1 MKKIFAILLLTL
13 VPFAAGAQ
21 DARQRTAAT
30 IVADG
35 LNQLPAQ
42 NPKAFD
48 AVMQELAATG
58 AEGIRMMAGML
69 VPAAEGKN
77 AAVEYAINGVVSY
90 ATAAGREELAR
101 EVRAGLVAAVEAC
114 TDKPNQAFLLSQ
126 LQLCATAAE
135 APVFVKY
142 ASDKYLADYAVRGL
156 ISTPGT
162 DGAILALIEQS
173 PAPQALLAYAAA
185 EKRLAAAEPALL
197 KWAAAPAADDATKEA
212 VYNALARCGGEAS
225 LATLAAAAKAAG
237 YTFTES
243 DAAGAYVSLLAR
255 LAAEGNAKALAAAK
269 ALRKAGM
276 PQNIRIAGLE
286 IALRA
291 DAKKRTQEVLA
302 TLKDTDRNYRCAALD
317 CAAEFADDDLY
328 AAIAR
333 KLPSLKDDA
342 AKTDIISW
350 FGSRHAASQA
360 GTVIAAIASPDPE
373 LALAAIR
380 AAGRI
385 GGQEALDALIAQ
397 LDGPHAR
404 EASAAL
410 AAFNGKPNAAFAAAL
425 DGAPRT
431 QANALKLVAMR
442 RITTAADKV
451 FALLESPDAAVR
463 AAAYDALAGVASPK
477 DFERLCD
484 LLDKAQ
490 EADVKALQAG
500 LKNALARETPAAQY
514 EKTMARIASAPAK
527 ARYYPLLAQ
536 AASKE
541 AIDALLAAD
550 DREAAFAALLTVEN
564 PAMVDVLYDLAR
576 RNPAWTDAALARY
589 TEFMTASADTGVRKY
604 QLYRRALELNPSA
617 KVQNKLL
624 KALAKTPEF
633 PVLVLAVKYLD
644 NPATAETAALAVKT
658 AAAKNPDMGGEIVAS
673 ALKKAQEVYAELA
686 KSDADAGYAVDEIKG
701 LLAKLPAEGFVPASL
716 APEAWKA
723 VAGDPDARRAMKPK
737 ALAKAQQE
745 ADAAA
750 AGTWSAADGVLTGT
764 TGAPTLGSAKEY
776 ENFSLIVEW
785 KTDGEAGLGIRSI
798 PQIALGG
805 RNAGALTGNMLHDNA
820 APKAAANGPQEWNTM
835 EVRVVNDRVTVVLN
849 GITTCNNVIL
859 ENTCNREIPAYTE
872 GQILL
877 VGGTAPVSFREM
889 YVRELPPTPRFELS
903 PEEAAEGFEV
913 LFDGTSMHKWTG
925 NTTNYVPLDGTI
937 YVTAQYGGSGN
948 LYTKKE
954 HADFILRF
962 EFQFVQ
968 EGVNNGIGIRTP
980 MGVDAAYHGMEIQ
993 ILDHDAPIYKNL
1005 REYQQHGSVYGI
1017 IPAKRVKFPSLG
1029 TWNVEEI
1036 RAVGDRITVTVNGEV
1051 ILDGD
1056 IREACQGHNVAPD
1069 GGKKNPY
1076 TVDHRNHPGTHRTA
1090 RTRPRHQ
1097 VPQHTN
1103 QGTARLEGQG
1113 SACPRQDEVAPPT
1126 ARKKTRRQPAGFPG
1140 PAAGIHKL

>member
-101 EVRAGLVAAVEAC
+101 EVRAGLVAAVETC

-142 ASDKYLADYAVRGL
+142 ATDKYLADYAVRGL

-173 PAPQALLAYAAA
+173 QAPQALLAYAAA

-197 KWAAAPAADDATKEA
+197 KWAADPAADDATKEA

-255 LAAEGNAKALAAAK
+255 LAAEGSAKALAAAK

-302 TLKDTDRNYRCAALD
+302 ALKDPDRTYRCAALD

-342 AKTDIISW
+342 AKTDVISW
-350 FGSRHAASQA
+350 LGARHAVSQA
-360 GTVIAAIASPDPE
+360 GTVIAAIASSDPE
-373 LALAAIR
+373 LARAAIR

-385 GGQEALDALIAQ
+385 GGQEALDALVAQ

-425 DGAPRT
+425 DGTPRT

-514 EKTMARIASAPAK
+514 EKTMARIASTPAK

-550 DREAAFAALLTVEN
+550 DRQAAFAALLTVQN

-576 RNPAWTDAALARY
+576 QNPAWTDAAISRY
-589 TEFMTASADTGVRKY
+589 TDFVSKSRNTPMRKY
-604 QLYRRALELNPSA
+604 QLYRRGLEAKPSP

-624 KALAKTPEF
+624 KALSKTPVF
-633 PVLVLAVKYLD
+633 PALTLAVNYMD
-644 NPATAETAALAVKT
+644 APATAETAAMVVKT
-658 AAAKNPDMGGEIVAS
+658 VAAKNPALGGETVAA
-673 ALKKAQEVYAELA
+673 ALKKAQEVYAGLA

-701 LLAKLPAEGFVPASL
+701 LLAKLPAEGYLPVSL
-716 APEAWKA
+716 EPSGWEA
-723 VAGDPDARRAMKPK
+723 VVGDPETRKAMKAK
-737 ALAKAQQE
+737 ALAKAQTE
-745 ADAAA
+745 ARAAMA
-750 AGTWSAADGVLTGT
+750 KNWIAENGVLTGAADGGT
-764 TGAPTLGSAKEY
+764 IGSAKNY
-776 ENFSLIVEW
+776 ENFELILDW
-785 KTDGEAGLGIRSI
+785 KTEGEAAMGIRSI

-805 RNAGALTGNMLHDNA
+805 KNSGALTGNMLHDNA

-835 EVRVVNDRVTVVLN
+835 QVKVVSDRVTVVLN
-849 GITTCNNVIL
+849 GVTTAENVIL
-859 ENTCNREIPAYTE
+859 ENACNREIPAYAE

-877 VGGTAPVSFREM
+877 IAGNAPLNVREM
-889 YVRELPPTPRFELS
+889 YIRELPATPRFELS
-903 PEEAAEGFEV
+903 EEEAADGFEV

-925 NTTNYVPLDGTI
+925 NTTNYVPVDGTI

-954 HADFILRF
+954 YGDFVLRF
-962 EFQFVQ
+962 EFAFDR

-993 ILDHDAPIYKNL
+993 VLDHDAPIYKNL
-1005 REYQQHGSVYGI
+1005 RVYQQHGSVYGI
-1017 IPAKRVKFPSLG
+1017 IPAKRVKFPPLG

-1076 TVDHRNHPGTHRTA
+1076 TVDHRNHPGLFNASGHIGLLGHGPGIKFRNI
-1090 RTRPRHQ
+1090 RIKELPCSKVRDLP
-1097 VPQHTN
+1097 
-1103 QGTARLEGQG
+1103 
-1113 SACPRQDEVAPPT
+1113 APV
-1126 ARKKTRRQPAGFPG
+1126 KT
-1140 PAAGIHKL
+1140 K

>member
-1 MKKIFAILLLTL
+1 MKKIFITILLAALM
-13 VPFAAGAQ
+13 PFAAGAQ
-21 DARQRTAAT
+21 DARQRTAET
-30 IVADG
+30 IVADA
-35 LNQLPAQ
+35 LAQLPAQ
-42 NPKAFD
+42 TPKAFD
-48 AVMQELAATG
+48 SLMQELAATG
-58 AEGIRMMAGML
+58 ADGIRMMAAML

-77 AAVEYAINGVVSY
+77 APVEYAINGVVSY
-90 ATAAGREELAR
+90 VTAAGREELAR
-101 EVRAGLVAAVEAC
+101 EIRAGLTDAVAAS

-142 ASDKYLADYAVRGL
+142 AADEYLADYAVRGL

-162 DGAILALIEQS
+162 DGEILALIDAS
-173 PAPQALLAYAAA
+173 PAPDALLAYAAA

-197 KWAAAPAADDATKEA
+197 KWAADPKAGTPTKEA
-212 VYNALARCGGEAS
+212 VYNALAKCGTAAS
-225 LATLAAAAKAAG
+225 IAPLAAAAKADG
-237 YTFTES
+237 YAFTKT
-243 DAAGAYVSLLAR
+243 DATGAYVALLAR
-255 LAAEGNAKALAAAK
+255 LAAAGNSKAVAAAK
-269 ALRKAGM
+269 ALRKTGM
-276 PQNIRIAGLE
+276 PQNVRAAGLG
-286 IALRA
+286 IVLGT
-291 DAKKRTQEVLA
+291 DAKKQTPELLA
-302 TLKDTDRNYRCAALD
+302 ALKDADREYRCAALD
-317 CAAEFADDDLY
+317 FAGDFADDALY
-328 AAIAR
+328 AAVV
-333 KLPSLKDDA
+333 KKMPSLSDA
-342 AKTDIISW
+342 AKTDVVSW
-350 FGSRHAASQA
+350 LGARHAASQA
-360 GTVIAAIASPDPE
+360 NAVIAAISSADEE

-380 AAGRI
+380 AAGKI
-385 GGQEALDALIAQ
+385 GGQEALNALVAQ
-397 LDGPHAR
+397 LGGAHAK

-410 AAFNGKPNAAFAAAL
+410 AAFNGKPNAAFVAAL
-425 DGAPRT
+425 DGTPAT

-484 LLDKAQ
+484 LLNKAQ

-589 TEFMTASADTGVRKY
+589 TEFVTASADTGVRKY

-723 VAGDPDARRAMKPK
+723 VAGDPNARRAMKPK

-750 AGTWSAADGVLTGT
+750 AGTWNAADGVLTGA
-764 TGAPTLGSAKEY
+764 TGTPTLGSAKEY
-776 ENFSLIVEW
+776 ENFCLIVEW

-805 RNAGALTGNMLHDNA
+805 RNAGALTGNMLHENT
-820 APKAAANGPQEWNTM
+820 APAAANRPGEWNTM

-925 NTTNYVPLDGTI
+925 NTTNYVPVDGTI

-954 HADFILRF
+954 YGDFVLRF
-962 EFQFVQ
+962 EFAFDR

-993 ILDHDAPIYKNL
+993 VLDHDAPIYKNL
-1005 REYQQHGSVYGI
+1005 RVYQQHGSVYGI
-1017 IPAKRVKFPSLG
+1017 IPAKRVKFPPLG

-1056 IREACQGHNVAPD
+1056 IRQACQGHNVAPD
-1069 GGKKNPY
+1069 GGKNNPY
-1076 TVDHRNHPGTHRTA
+1076 TVDHKNHPGLFNASGHIGLLG
-1090 RTRPRHQ
+1090 H
-1097 VPQHTN
+1097 
-1103 QGTARLEGQG
+1103 G
-1113 SACPRQDEVAPPT
+1113 
-1126 ARKKTRRQPAGFPG
+1126 AGIKFRNIRIKEL
-1140 PAAGIHKL
+1140 PAAKTKK

>member
-1 MKKIFAILLLTL
+1 MKKILIILLLAL

-48 AVMQELAATG
+48 NVMQELAATG

-69 VPAAEGKN
+69 VPASEGKN

-90 ATAAGREELAR
+90 VTAAGREELAR
-101 EVRAGLVAAVEAC
+101 EVRTGLAEAVEAS

-126 LQLCATAAE
+126 LQLCATAAT

-142 ASDKYLADYAVRGL
+142 AADEYLADYAVRGL

-162 DGAILALIEQS
+162 DGEILSLILRS
-173 PAPQALLAYAAA
+173 PAPKALLAYAAA
-185 EKRLAAAEPALL
+185 EKHLAAAEPALL
-197 KWAAAPAADDATKEA
+197 KWAADPTADEATKEA
-212 VYNALARCGGEAS
+212 ICNALAKCGGEAS
-225 LATLAAAAKAAG
+225 LATLAAAAKAAN
-237 YTFTES
+237 YAFEKS
-243 DAAGAYVSLLAR
+243 QAASAYIELLTR
-255 LAAEGNAKALAAAK
+255 LAAAGNSKALAAAK

-276 PQNIRIAGLE
+276 PQNVRIAGLG
-286 IALRA
+286 IVLRS
-291 DAKKRTQEVLA
+291 DAKKQTSEVLA
-302 TLKDTDRNYRCAALD
+302 ALKDADRAYRCAALD
-317 CAAEFADDDLY
+317 FATEFADDALY

-333 KLPSLKDDA
+333 KLPSLKDNA
-342 AKTDIISW
+342 AKTDVISW

-360 GTVIAAIASPDPE
+360 GTVITAIASPDTE
-373 LALAAIR
+373 LSLAAIR

-385 GGQEALDALIAQ
+385 GGQEALEALIAQ

-410 AAFNGKPNAAFAAAL
+410 AAFNGKPNAAFVAAL
-425 DGAPRT
+425 DSTPAT
-431 QANALKLVAMR
+431 QANALKLIAQR
-442 RITTAADKV
+442 RITGAADKV

-463 AAAYDALAGVASPK
+463 AAAYDALAGVTAPK
-477 DFERLCD
+477 DFDRLCD

-500 LKNALARETPAAQY
+500 LKNALAKETPSAQY
-514 EKTMARIASAPAK
+514 EKTMARMSAAPAK

-536 AASKE
+536 AANKE
-541 AIDALLAAD
+541 AIGALLTAA
-550 DREAAFAALLTVEN
+550 DREAAFAALLTVQN
-564 PAMVDVLYDLAR
+564 PAMVGVLYDLAGQ
-576 RNPAWTDAALARY
+576 NPAWTDAALARY
-589 TEFMTASADTGVRKY
+589 TDFVAASPDTAVRKY

-624 KALAKTPEF
+624 KALAKAPEF
-633 PVLVLAVKYLD
+633 PALIFAAKYMN
-644 NPATAETAALAVKT
+644 NPATAEMAALVVKT
-658 AAAKNPDMGGEIVAS
+658 AAAKNPDMGGETVSA
-673 ALKKAQEVYAELA
+673 ALKKAQEVYTGLA

-701 LLAKLPAEGFVPASL
+701 LLAKLPAEGFAPASL
-716 APEAWKA
+716 APGDWKA
-723 VAGDPDARRAMKPK
+723 VAGNPDVLKAMKVK
-737 ALAKAQQE
+737 ALAKVQQE

-750 AGTWSAADGVLTGT
+750 SKAWSAADGVLTGT
-764 TGAPTLGSAKEY
+764 AGAATVGSAKNY
-776 ENFSLIVEW
+776 ENFSLIVDW

-805 RNAGALTGNMLHDNA
+805 RNAGALTGNMLHENTS
-820 APKAAANGPQEWNTM
+820 PTEAANKPGEWNTM

-849 GITTCNNVIL
+849 GVTTCQNVIL

-889 YVRELPPTPRFELS
+889 YIRELPPTPRYELS

-954 HADFILRF
+954 YCDFILRF
-962 EFQFVQ
+962 EFQYLQ

-1017 IPAKRVKFPSLG
+1017 IPARRVKFPPLG

-1069 GGKKNPY
+1069 GAKENPY
-1076 TVDHRNHPGTHRTA
+1076 TVDHRNHPGLF
-1090 RTRPRHQ
+1090 
-1097 VPQHTN
+1097 N
-1103 QGTARLEGQG
+1103 
-1113 SACPRQDEVAPPT
+1113 PT
-1126 ARKKTRRQPAGFPG
+1126 GHIGLLGHGPG
-1140 PAAGIHKL
+1140 LKFRSIRIKELPSGKRVK

>member
-644 NPATAETAALAVKT
+644 NPATAETAALAVK
-658 AAAKNPDMGGEIVAS
+658 NPDMGGEIVAS

-805 RNAGALTGNMLHDNA
+805 RNAGALTGNMLHENT
-820 APKAAANGPQEWNTM
+820 APAAANRPGEWNTM

-954 HADFILRF
+954 YADFILRF

-1076 TVDHRNHPGTHRTA
+1076 TVDHRNHPGLFNASGHIGLLGHGPGIKFRNI
-1090 RTRPRHQ
+1090 RIKELPCSKVRDLP
-1097 VPQHTN
+1097 
-1103 QGTARLEGQG
+1103 
-1113 SACPRQDEVAPPT
+1113 APV
-1126 ARKKTRRQPAGFPG
+1126 KT
-1140 PAAGIHKL
+1140 K

>member
-1 MKKIFAILLLTL
+1 MKKILIILLLAL

-48 AVMQELAATG
+48 NVMQELAATG

-69 VPAAEGKN
+69 VPASEGKN
-77 AAVEYAINGVVSY
+77 AAVEYAINGVVNY
-90 ATAAGREELAR
+90 VTAAGREELAR
-101 EVRAGLVAAVEAC
+101 KVRTGLAEAVEAS

-126 LQLCATAAE
+126 LQLCATAAT

-142 ASDKYLADYAVRGL
+142 AADEYLADYAVRGL

-162 DGAILALIEQS
+162 DGEILSLILRS
-173 PAPQALLAYAAA
+173 PAPKALLAYAAA
-185 EKRLAAAEPALL
+185 EKRLTAAEPALL
-197 KWAAAPAADDATKEA
+197 KWAADPTADEAAKEA
-212 VYNALARCGGEAS
+212 VCNALAKCGGEAS
-225 LATLAAAAKAAG
+225 LPTLAAAAKAAG
-237 YTFTES
+237 YAFENS
-243 DAAGAYVSLLAR
+243 QAAGAYIELLTR
-255 LAAEGNAKALAAAK
+255 LAAAGNSKALAAAK
-269 ALRKAGM
+269 ALQKAGM
-276 PQNIRIAGLE
+276 PQNVRIAGLG
-286 IALRA
+286 IVLRS
-291 DAKKRTQEVLA
+291 DAKKQTSEVLA
-302 TLKDTDRNYRCAALD
+302 ALKDADRAYRCAALD
-317 CAAEFADDDLY
+317 FATEFADDALY

-333 KLPSLKDDA
+333 KLPSLKDNA
-342 AKTDIISW
+342 AKTDVISW
-350 FGSRHAASQA
+350 LGSRHAASQA
-360 GTVIAAIASPDPE
+360 GTVIAAIASPDTE
-373 LALAAIR
+373 LSLAAIR

-385 GGQEALDALIAQ
+385 GGQEALEALIAQ

-410 AAFNGKPNAAFAAAL
+410 AAFNGKPNAAFVAAL
-425 DGAPRT
+425 DSTPAT
-431 QANALKLVAMR
+431 QANALKLVAQR
-442 RITTAADKV
+442 RITGAADKV

-463 AAAYDALAGVASPK
+463 AAAYDALAGVTAPK
-477 DFERLCD
+477 DFDRLCD

-500 LKNALARETPAAQY
+500 LKNALAKETPSAQY
-514 EKTMARIASAPAK
+514 EKTMARMSAAPAK

-536 AASKE
+536 AANKE
-541 AIDALLAAD
+541 AIGALLAAA
-550 DREAAFAALLTVEN
+550 DREAAFAALLTVQN
-564 PAMVDVLYDLAR
+564 PAMVGVLYDLAGQ
-576 RNPAWTDAALARY
+576 NPAWTDAALARY
-589 TEFMTASADTGVRKY
+589 TDFVAASPDTAVRKY

-624 KALAKTPEF
+624 KALAKAPEF
-633 PVLVLAVKYLD
+633 PALIFAAKYMND
-644 NPATAETAALAVKT
+644 PATAEMAALVVKT
-658 AAAKNPDMGGEIVAS
+658 AAAKNPDMGGETVSA
-673 ALKKAQEVYAELA
+673 ALKKAQEVYTGLA

-701 LLAKLPAEGFVPASL
+701 LLAKLPAEGFAPASL
-716 APEAWKA
+716 APGDWKA
-723 VAGDPDARRAMKPK
+723 VAGNPDVLKAMKVK

-750 AGTWSAADGVLTGT
+750 SKAWSAADGVLTGT
-764 TGAPTLGSAKEY
+764 AGAATVGSAKNY
-776 ENFSLIVEW
+776 ENFSLIVDW

-798 PQIALGG
+798 SQIALGG
-805 RNAGALTGNMLHDNA
+805 RNAGALTGNMLHENTS
-820 APKAAANGPQEWNTM
+820 PTEAANKPGEWNTM
-835 EVRVVNDRVTVVLN
+835 EVRVVNDRVTVILN
-849 GITTCNNVIL
+849 GVTTCQNVIL

-889 YVRELPPTPRFELS
+889 YIRELPPTPRYKLS

-954 HADFILRF
+954 YSDFILRF
-962 EFQFVQ
+962 EFQYLQ

-1017 IPAKRVKFPSLG
+1017 IPARRVKFPPLG

-1069 GGKKNPY
+1069 GAKENPY
-1076 TVDHRNHPGTHRTA
+1076 TVDHRNHPGLF
-1090 RTRPRHQ
+1090 
-1097 VPQHTN
+1097 N
-1103 QGTARLEGQG
+1103 
-1113 SACPRQDEVAPPT
+1113 PT
-1126 ARKKTRRQPAGFPG
+1126 GHIGLLGHGPG
-1140 PAAGIHKL
+1140 LKFRSIRIKELPSGKRVK

>member
-1 MKKIFAILLLTL
+1 MKKIFITILLAALM
-13 VPFAAGAQ
+13 PFAAGAQ
-21 DARQRTAAT
+21 DARQRTAET
-30 IVADG
+30 IVADA
-35 LNQLPAQ
+35 LAQLPAQ
-42 NPKAFD
+42 TPKAFD
-48 AVMQELAATG
+48 SLMQELAATG
-58 AEGIRMMAGML
+58 ADGIRMMAAML

-77 AAVEYAINGVVSY
+77 APVEYAINGVVSY
-90 ATAAGREELAR
+90 VTAAGREELAR
-101 EVRAGLVAAVEAC
+101 EIRAGLTDAVAAS

-142 ASDKYLADYAVRGL
+142 AADEYLADYAVRGL

-162 DGAILALIEQS
+162 DGEILALIDAS
-173 PAPQALLAYAAA
+173 PAPDALLAYAAA

-197 KWAAAPAADDATKEA
+197 KWAADPKTGTPTKEA
-212 VYNALARCGGEAS
+212 VYNALAKCGTAAS
-225 LATLAAAAKAAG
+225 IAPLAAAAKADG
-237 YTFTES
+237 YAFTKT
-243 DAAGAYVSLLAR
+243 DATGAYVALLAR
-255 LAAEGNAKALAAAK
+255 LAAAGNSKAVAAAK
-269 ALRKAGM
+269 ALRKTGM

-302 TLKDTDRNYRCAALD
+302 ALKDPDRTYRCAALD

-342 AKTDIISW
+342 AKTDVISW

-360 GTVIAAIASPDPE
+360 GTVIAAIASSDPE

-385 GGQEALDALIAQ
+385 GGQEALDALVAQ

-425 DGAPRT
+425 DGTPRT

-484 LLDKAQ
+484 LLNKAQ

-550 DREAAFAALLTVEN
+550 DRQAAFAALLTVEN
-564 PAMVDVLYDLAR
+564 PAMTDVLYDLAR
-576 RNPAWTDAALARY
+576 QNPAWTDAAISRY
-589 TEFMTASADTGVRKY
+589 TDFVSKSRNTPMRKY
-604 QLYRRALELNPSA
+604 QLYRRGLEAKPSP

-624 KALAKTPEF
+624 KALSKTPVF
-633 PVLVLAVKYLD
+633 PALTLAVNYMD
-644 NPATAETAALAVKT
+644 APATAETAAMVVKT
-658 AAAKNPDMGGEIVAS
+658 VAAKNPALGGETVAA
-673 ALKKAQEVYAELA
+673 ALKKAQEVYAGLA

-701 LLAKLPAEGFVPASL
+701 LLAKLPAEGYLPVSL
-716 APEAWKA
+716 EPSGWEA
-723 VAGDPDARRAMKPK
+723 VVGDPETRKAMKAK
-737 ALAKAQQE
+737 ALAKAQTE
-745 ADAAA
+745 ARAAMA
-750 AGTWSAADGVLTGT
+750 KNWTAENGVLTGAADGGT
-764 TGAPTLGSAKEY
+764 IGSAKNY
-776 ENFSLIVEW
+776 ENFELILDW
-785 KTDGEAGLGIRSI
+785 KTEGEAAMGIRSI

-805 RNAGALTGNMLHDNA
+805 KNSGALTGNMLHDNA

-835 EVRVVNDRVTVVLN
+835 QVKVVSDRVTVVLN
-849 GITTCNNVIL
+849 GVTTAENVIL
-859 ENTCNREIPAYTE
+859 ENACNREIPAYAE

-877 VGGTAPVSFREM
+877 IAGNAPLNVREM
-889 YVRELPPTPRFELS
+889 YIRELPATPRFELS
-903 PEEAAEGFEV
+903 EEEAADGFEV

-925 NTTNYVPLDGTI
+925 NTTNYVPVDGTI

-954 HADFILRF
+954 YGDFVLRF
-962 EFQFVQ
+962 EFAFDR

-993 ILDHDAPIYKNL
+993 VLDHDAPIYKNL
-1005 REYQQHGSVYGI
+1005 RVYQQHGSVYGI
-1017 IPAKRVKFPSLG
+1017 IPAKRVKFPPLG

-1056 IREACQGHNVAPD
+1056 IRQACQGHNVAPD
-1069 GGKKNPY
+1069 GGKNNPY
-1076 TVDHRNHPGTHRTA
+1076 TVDHKNHPGLFNASGHIGLLG
-1090 RTRPRHQ
+1090 H
-1097 VPQHTN
+1097 
-1103 QGTARLEGQG
+1103 G
-1113 SACPRQDEVAPPT
+1113 
-1126 ARKKTRRQPAGFPG
+1126 AGIKFRNIRIKEL
-1140 PAAGIHKL
+1140 PAAKTKK

>member
-1 MKKIFAILLLTL
+1 MKKIFITILLAALM
-13 VPFAAGAQ
+13 PFAAGAQ
-21 DARQRTAAT
+21 DARQRTAET
-30 IVADG
+30 IVADA
-35 LNQLPAQ
+35 LAQLPAQ
-42 NPKAFD
+42 TPKAFD
-48 AVMQELAATG
+48 SLMQELAATG
-58 AEGIRMMAGML
+58 ADGIRMMAAML

-77 AAVEYAINGVVSY
+77 APVEYAINGVVSY
-90 ATAAGREELAR
+90 VTAAGREELAR
-101 EVRAGLVAAVEAC
+101 EIRAGLTDAVAAS

-142 ASDKYLADYAVRGL
+142 AADEYLADYAVRGL

-162 DGAILALIEQS
+162 DGEILALIDAS
-173 PAPQALLAYAAA
+173 PAPDALLAYAAA

-197 KWAAAPAADDATKEA
+197 KWAADPKAGTPTKEA
-212 VYNALARCGGEAS
+212 VYNALAKCGTAAS
-225 LATLAAAAKAAG
+225 IAPLAAAAKADG
-237 YTFTES
+237 YAFTKT
-243 DAAGAYVSLLAR
+243 DATGAYVALLAR
-255 LAAEGNAKALAAAK
+255 LARLAAAGNSKAVAAAK
-269 ALRKAGM
+269 ALRKTGM
-276 PQNIRIAGLE
+276 PQNVRAAGLG
-286 IALRA
+286 IVLGT
-291 DAKKRTQEVLA
+291 DAKKQTPELLA
-302 TLKDTDRNYRCAALD
+302 ALKDADREYRCAALD
-317 CAAEFADDDLY
+317 FAGDFADDALY
-328 AAIAR
+328 AAVV
-333 KLPSLKDDA
+333 KKMPSLSDA
-342 AKTDIISW
+342 AKTDVVSW
-350 FGSRHAASQA
+350 LGARHAASQA
-360 GTVIAAIASPDPE
+360 NAVIAAISSADEE

-380 AAGRI
+380 AAGKI
-385 GGQEALDALIAQ
+385 GGQEALNALVAQ
-397 LDGPHAR
+397 LGGAHAK

-410 AAFNGKPNAAFAAAL
+410 AAFNGKPNAAFVAAL
-425 DGAPRT
+425 DGTPAT
-431 QANALKLVAMR
+431 QANALKLVAKR
-442 RITTAADKV
+442 RITSAADKV
-451 FALLESPDAAVR
+451 FALLNSPDRAVR
-463 AAAYDALAGVASPK
+463 TAAYGALAGVTTPA
-477 DFERLCD
+477 DFNRLCG
-484 LLDKAQ
+484 LLNQAQ
-490 EADVKALQAG
+490 EDDVKALQAG
-500 LKNALARETPAAQY
+500 LKNALAKESSDMQYKMVAGQMAA
-514 EKTMARIASAPAK
+514 APEK

-644 NPATAETAALAVKT
+644 NPATAETAALAMKT

-716 APEAWKA
+716 APETWKA

-750 AGTWSAADGVLTGT
+750 AGTWNVADGVLTGA

-776 ENFSLIVEW
+776 ENFCLIVEW

-805 RNAGALTGNMLHDNA
+805 RNAGALTGNMLHENT
-820 APKAAANGPQEWNTM
+820 APAAANRPGEWNTM

-954 HADFILRF
+954 YADFILRF

-1017 IPAKRVKFPSLG
+1017 IPAKRVKFPPLG

-1036 RAVGDRITVTVNGEV
+1036 RAVGDRITVTVNDEV

-1076 TVDHRNHPGTHRTA
+1076 TVDHRNHPGLFNASGHIGLLGHGPGIKFRNIRIRELPA
-1090 RTRPRHQ
+1090 SKVRDLP
-1097 VPQHTN
+1097 
-1103 QGTARLEGQG
+1103 
-1113 SACPRQDEVAPPT
+1113 APVNT
-1126 ARKKTRRQPAGFPG
+1126 K
-1140 PAAGIHKL
+1140 

>member
-1 MKKIFAILLLTL
+1 MKKIFITILLAALM
-13 VPFAAGAQ
+13 PFAAGAQ
-21 DARQRTAAT
+21 DARQRTAET
-30 IVADG
+30 IVADA
-35 LNQLPAQ
+35 LAQLPAQ
-42 NPKAFD
+42 TPKAFD
-48 AVMQELAATG
+48 SLMQELAATG
-58 AEGIRMMAGML
+58 ADGIRMMAAML
-69 VPAAEGKN
+69 IPAAEGKN
-77 AAVEYAINGVVSY
+77 APVEYAINGVVSY
-90 ATAAGREELAR
+90 VTAAGREELAR
-101 EVRAGLVAAVEAC
+101 EIRAGLTDAVAAS

-142 ASDKYLADYAVRGL
+142 AADEYLADYAVRGL

-162 DGAILALIEQS
+162 DGEILALIDAS
-173 PAPQALLAYAAA
+173 PAPDALLAYAAA

-197 KWAAAPAADDATKEA
+197 KWAADPKTGTPTKVA
-212 VYNALARCGGEAS
+212 VYNALAKCGTAAS
-225 LATLAAAAKAAG
+225 IAPLAAAAKADG
-237 YTFTES
+237 YAFTKT
-243 DAAGAYVSLLAR
+243 DATGAYVALLAR
-255 LAAEGNAKALAAAK
+255 LAAAGNSKAVAAAK
-269 ALRKAGM
+269 ALRKTGM
-276 PQNIRIAGLE
+276 PQNVRAAGLG
-286 IALRA
+286 IVLGT
-291 DAKKRTQEVLA
+291 DAKKQTPELLA
-302 TLKDTDRNYRCAALD
+302 ALKDADREYRCAALD
-317 CAAEFADDDLY
+317 FAGDFADDALY
-328 AAIAR
+328 AAVV
-333 KLPSLKDDA
+333 KKMPSLSDA
-342 AKTDIISW
+342 AKTDIVSW
-350 FGSRHAASQA
+350 LGARHAASQA
-360 GTVIAAIASPDPE
+360 NAVIAAISSADEE

-380 AAGRI
+380 AAGKI
-385 GGQEALDALIAQ
+385 GGQEALDALVAQ
-397 LDGPHAR
+397 LGGAHAK

-410 AAFNGKPNAAFAAAL
+410 AAFNGKPNAAFVAAL
-425 DGAPRT
+425 DGTPAT
-431 QANALKLVAMR
+431 QANALKLVAKR
-442 RITTAADKV
+442 RITSAADKV
-451 FALLESPDAAVR
+451 FALLNSPDRAVR
-463 AAAYDALAGVASPK
+463 TAAYGALAGVTTPA
-477 DFERLCD
+477 DFNRLCG
-484 LLDKAQ
+484 LLNQAQ
-490 EADVKALQAG
+490 EDDVKALQAG
-500 LKNALARETPAAQY
+500 LKNALAKESSDMQYKMVAGQMAA
-514 EKTMARIASAPAK
+514 APEK

-805 RNAGALTGNMLHDNA
+805 RNAGALTGNMLHENT
-820 APKAAANGPQEWNTM
+820 APAAANRPGEWNTM

-954 HADFILRF
+954 YADFILRF

-1076 TVDHRNHPGTHRTA
+1076 TVDHRNHPGLFNASGHIGLLGHGPGIKFRNI
-1090 RTRPRHQ
+1090 RIKELPCSKVRDLP
-1097 VPQHTN
+1097 
-1103 QGTARLEGQG
+1103 
-1113 SACPRQDEVAPPT
+1113 APV
-1126 ARKKTRRQPAGFPG
+1126 KT
-1140 PAAGIHKL
+1140 K

>member
-1 MKKIFAILLLTL
+1 MKKILAILLLTL

-142 ASDKYLADYAVRGL
+142 AADKYLADYAVRGL

-197 KWAAAPAADDATKEA
+197 KWAADPAADDATKEA

-255 LAAEGNAKALAAAK
+255 LAAEGSAKALAAAK

-302 TLKDTDRNYRCAALD
+302 ALKDLDRTYRCAALD

-342 AKTDIISW
+342 AKTDVISW

-385 GGQEALDALIAQ
+385 GGQEALDALVAQ

-425 DGAPRT
+425 DGTPRT
-431 QANALKLVAMR
+431 QANALKLVAKR
-442 RITTAADKV
+442 RITSAADKV
-451 FALLESPDAAVR
+451 FALLNSPDREVR
-463 AAAYDALAGVASPK
+463 TAAYGALAGVTTPA
-477 DFERLCD
+477 DFNRLCG
-484 LLDKAQ
+484 LLNQAQ
-490 EADVKALQAG
+490 EDDVKALQAG
-500 LKNALARETPAAQY
+500 LKNALAKESSDMQYKMVAGQMAA
-514 EKTMARIASAPAK
+514 APEK

-550 DREAAFAALLTVEN
+550 DRQAAFAALLTVQN

-576 RNPAWTDAALARY
+576 QNPAWTDAAISRY
-589 TEFMTASADTGVRKY
+589 TDFVSKSRNTPMRKY
-604 QLYRRALELNPSA
+604 QLYRRGLEAKPSP

-624 KALAKTPEF
+624 KALSKTPVF
-633 PVLVLAVKYLD
+633 PALTLAMNYMD
-644 NPATAETAALAVKT
+644 APATAETAAMVVKT
-658 AAAKNPDMGGEIVAS
+658 VAAKNPALGGETVAA
-673 ALKKAQEVYAELA
+673 ALKKAQEVYAGLA

-701 LLAKLPAEGFVPASL
+701 LLAKLPAEGYLPVSL
-716 APEAWKA
+716 EPSGWEA
-723 VAGDPDARRAMKPK
+723 VVGDPETRKAMKAK
-737 ALAKAQQE
+737 ALAKAQTE
-745 ADAAA
+745 ARAAMA
-750 AGTWSAADGVLTGT
+750 KNWIAENGVLTGAADGGT
-764 TGAPTLGSAKEY
+764 IGSAKNY
-776 ENFSLIVEW
+776 ENFELILDW
-785 KTDGEAGLGIRSI
+785 KTEGEAAMGIRSI

-805 RNAGALTGNMLHDNA
+805 KNSGALTGNMLHDNA

-835 EVRVVNDRVTVVLN
+835 QVKVVSDRVTVVLN
-849 GITTCNNVIL
+849 GVTTAENVIL
-859 ENTCNREIPAYTE
+859 ENACNREIPAYAE

-877 VGGTAPVSFREM
+877 IAGNAPLNVREM
-889 YVRELPPTPRFELS
+889 YIRELPATPRFELS
-903 PEEAAEGFEV
+903 EEEAADGFEV

-925 NTTNYVPLDGTI
+925 NTTNYVPVDGTI

-954 HADFILRF
+954 YGDFVLRF
-962 EFQFVQ
+962 EFAFDR

-993 ILDHDAPIYKNL
+993 VLDHDAPIYKNL
-1005 REYQQHGSVYGI
+1005 RVYQQHGSVYGI
-1017 IPAKRVKFPSLG
+1017 IPAKRVKFPPLG

-1056 IREACQGHNVAPD
+1056 IRQACQGHNVAPD
-1069 GGKKNPY
+1069 GGKNNPY
-1076 TVDHRNHPGTHRTA
+1076 TVDHKNHPGLFNASGHIGLLG
-1090 RTRPRHQ
+1090 H
-1097 VPQHTN
+1097 
-1103 QGTARLEGQG
+1103 G
-1113 SACPRQDEVAPPT
+1113 
-1126 ARKKTRRQPAGFPG
+1126 AGIKFRNIRIKEL
-1140 PAAGIHKL
+1140 PAAKTKK

>member
-1 MKKIFAILLLTL
+1 MKKIFITILLAALM
-13 VPFAAGAQ
+13 PFAAGAQ
-21 DARQRTAAT
+21 DARQRTAET
-30 IVADG
+30 IVADA
-35 LNQLPAQ
+35 LAQLPAQ
-42 NPKAFD
+42 TPKAFD
-48 AVMQELAATG
+48 SLMQELAATG
-58 AEGIRMMAGML
+58 ADGIRMMAAML

-77 AAVEYAINGVVSY
+77 APVEYAINGVVSY
-90 ATAAGREELAR
+90 VTAAGREELAR
-101 EVRAGLVAAVEAC
+101 EIRAGLTDAVAAS

-142 ASDKYLADYAVRGL
+142 AADEYLADYAVRGL

-162 DGAILALIEQS
+162 DGEILALIDAS
-173 PAPQALLAYAAA
+173 PAPDALLAYAAA

-197 KWAAAPAADDATKEA
+197 KWAADPKTGTPTKEA
-212 VYNALARCGGEAS
+212 VYNALAKCGTAAS
-225 LATLAAAAKAAG
+225 IAPLAAAAKADG
-237 YTFTES
+237 YAFTKT
-243 DAAGAYVSLLAR
+243 DATGAYVALLAR
-255 LAAEGNAKALAAAK
+255 LAAAGNSKAVAAAK
-269 ALRKAGM
+269 ALRKTGM
-276 PQNIRIAGLE
+276 PQNVRAAGLG
-286 IALRA
+286 IVLGT
-291 DAKKRTQEVLA
+291 DAKKQTPELLA
-302 TLKDTDRNYRCAALD
+302 ALKDADREYRCAALD
-317 CAAEFADDDLY
+317 FAGDFADDALY
-328 AAIAR
+328 AAVV
-333 KLPSLKDDA
+333 KKMPSLSDA
-342 AKTDIISW
+342 AKTDVVSW
-350 FGSRHAASQA
+350 LGARHAASQA
-360 GTVIAAIASPDPE
+360 NAVIAAISSADEE

-380 AAGRI
+380 AAGKI
-385 GGQEALDALIAQ
+385 GGQEALNALVAQ
-397 LDGPHAR
+397 LGGAHAK

-410 AAFNGKPNAAFAAAL
+410 AAFNGKPNAAFVAAL
-425 DGAPRT
+425 DGTPAT
-431 QANALKLVAMR
+431 QANALKLVAKR

-451 FALLESPDAAVR
+451 FALLGSGDKAVR
-463 AAAYDALAGVASPK
+463 TAAYDALAGVTTAG
-477 DFERLCD
+477 DFDRLCD

-490 EADVKALQAG
+490 GDDVKALQAG
-500 LKNALARETPAAQY
+500 LKNALAKESSDMQYKMVAGQMAA
-514 EKTMARIASAPAK
+514 APEK

-550 DREAAFAALLTVEN
+550 DRQAAFAALLTVQN

-576 RNPAWTDAALARY
+576 QNPAWTDAAISRY
-589 TEFMTASADTGVRKY
+589 TDFVSKSRNTPMRKY
-604 QLYRRALELNPSA
+604 QLYRRGLEAKPSP

-624 KALAKTPEF
+624 KALSKTPVF
-633 PVLVLAVKYLD
+633 PALTLAMNYMD
-644 NPATAETAALAVKT
+644 APATAETAAMVVKT
-658 AAAKNPDMGGEIVAS
+658 VAAKNPALGGETVAA
-673 ALKKAQEVYAELA
+673 ALKKAQEVYAGLA

-723 VAGDPDARRAMKPK
+723 VAGDPNARRAMKPK

-750 AGTWSAADGVLTGT
+750 AGTWNAADGVLTGA
-764 TGAPTLGSAKEY
+764 TGTPTLGSAKEY
-776 ENFSLIVEW
+776 ENFCLIVEW

-805 RNAGALTGNMLHDNA
+805 RNAGALTGNMLHENT
-820 APKAAANGPQEWNTM
+820 APAAANRPGEWNTM

-925 NTTNYVPLDGTI
+925 NTTNYVPVDGTI

-954 HADFILRF
+954 YGDFVLRF
-962 EFQFVQ
+962 EFAFDR

-993 ILDHDAPIYKNL
+993 VLDHDAPIYKNL
-1005 REYQQHGSVYGI
+1005 RVYQQHGSVYGI
-1017 IPAKRVKFPSLG
+1017 IPAKRVKFPPLG

-1056 IREACQGHNVAPD
+1056 IRQACQGHNVAPD
-1069 GGKKNPY
+1069 GGKNNPY
-1076 TVDHRNHPGTHRTA
+1076 TVDHKNHPGLFNASGHIGLLG
-1090 RTRPRHQ
+1090 H
-1097 VPQHTN
+1097 
-1103 QGTARLEGQG
+1103 G
-1113 SACPRQDEVAPPT
+1113 
-1126 ARKKTRRQPAGFPG
+1126 AGIKFRNIRIKEL
-1140 PAAGIHKL
+1140 PAAKTKK

>member
-1 MKKIFAILLLTL
+1 M
-13 VPFAAGAQ
+13 
-21 DARQRTAAT
+21 
-30 IVADG
+30 
-35 LNQLPAQ
+35 
-42 NPKAFD
+42 
-48 AVMQELAATG
+48 
-58 AEGIRMMAGML
+58 
-69 VPAAEGKN
+69 
-77 AAVEYAINGVVSY
+77 
-90 ATAAGREELAR
+90 
-101 EVRAGLVAAVEAC
+101 
-114 TDKPNQAFLLSQ
+114 
-126 LQLCATAAE
+126 
-135 APVFVKY
+135 
-142 ASDKYLADYAVRGL
+142 RGL

-162 DGAILALIEQS
+162 DGEILALIDAS
-173 PAPQALLAYAAA
+173 PAPDALLAYAAA

-197 KWAAAPAADDATKEA
+197 KWAADPKTGTPTKEA
-212 VYNALARCGGEAS
+212 VYNALAKCGTAAS
-225 LATLAAAAKAAG
+225 IAPLAAAAKADG
-237 YTFTES
+237 YAFTKT
-243 DAAGAYVSLLAR
+243 DATGAYVALLAR
-255 LAAEGNAKALAAAK
+255 LAAAGNSKAVAAAK
-269 ALRKAGM
+269 ALRKTGM

-302 TLKDTDRNYRCAALD
+302 ALKDPDRTYRCAALD

-342 AKTDIISW
+342 AKTDVISW

-360 GTVIAAIASPDPE
+360 GTVIAAIASSDPE

-385 GGQEALDALIAQ
+385 GGQEALDALVAQ

-425 DGAPRT
+425 DGTPRT

-484 LLDKAQ
+484 LLNKAQ

-589 TEFMTASADTGVRKY
+589 TEFVTASADTGVRKY

-633 PVLVLAVKYLD
+633 PVLVLAVNYMD
-644 NPATAETAALAVKT
+644 APATAETAAMVVKT
-658 AAAKNPDMGGEIVAS
+658 VAAKNPALGGETVAA
-673 ALKKAQEVYAELA
+673 ALKKAQEVYAGLA

-701 LLAKLPAEGFVPASL
+701 LLAKLPAEGYLPVSL
-716 APEAWKA
+716 EPSGWEA
-723 VAGDPDARRAMKPK
+723 VVGDPETRKAMKAK
-737 ALAKAQQE
+737 ALAKAQTE
-745 ADAAA
+745 ARAAMTKNWTA
-750 AGTWSAADGVLTGT
+750 ENGVLTGADDGGT
-764 TGAPTLGSAKEY
+764 IGSAKNY
-776 ENFSLIVEW
+776 ENFELILDW
-785 KTDGEAGLGIRSI
+785 KTEGEAAMGIRSI

-805 RNAGALTGNMLHDNA
+805 KNSGALTGNMLHDNA

-835 EVRVVNDRVTVVLN
+835 QMKVVSDRVTVVLN
-849 GITTCNNVIL
+849 GVTTAENVIL
-859 ENTCNREIPAYTE
+859 ENACNREIPAYAE

-877 VGGTAPVSFREM
+877 IAGNAPLNVREM
-889 YVRELPPTPRFELS
+889 YIRELPATPRFELS
-903 PEEAAEGFEV
+903 EEEAADGFEV

-925 NTTNYVPLDGTI
+925 NTTNYVPVDGTI

-954 HADFILRF
+954 YGDFVLRF
-962 EFQFVQ
+962 EFAFDR

-993 ILDHDAPIYKNL
+993 VLDHDAPIYKNL
-1005 REYQQHGSVYGI
+1005 RVYQQHGSVYGI
-1017 IPAKRVKFPSLG
+1017 IPAKRVKFPPLG

-1056 IREACQGHNVAPD
+1056 IRQACQGHNVAPD
-1069 GGKKNPY
+1069 GGKNNPY
-1076 TVDHRNHPGTHRTA
+1076 TVDHKNHPGLFNASGHIGLLG
-1090 RTRPRHQ
+1090 H
-1097 VPQHTN
+1097 
-1103 QGTARLEGQG
+1103 G
-1113 SACPRQDEVAPPT
+1113 
-1126 ARKKTRRQPAGFPG
+1126 AGIKFRNIRIKEL
-1140 PAAGIHKL
+1140 PAAKTKK

>member
-1 MKKIFAILLLTL
+1 MKKIFITILLAALM
-13 VPFAAGAQ
+13 PFAAGAQ
-21 DARQRTAAT
+21 DARQRTAET
-30 IVADG
+30 IVADA
-35 LNQLPAQ
+35 LAQLPAQ
-42 NPKAFD
+42 TPKAFD
-48 AVMQELAATG
+48 SLMQELAATG
-58 AEGIRMMAGML
+58 ADGIRMMAAML

-77 AAVEYAINGVVSY
+77 APVEYAINGVVSY
-90 ATAAGREELAR
+90 VTAAGREELAR
-101 EVRAGLVAAVEAC
+101 EIRAGLTDAVAAS

-142 ASDKYLADYAVRGL
+142 AADEYLADYAVRGL

-162 DGAILALIEQS
+162 DGEILALIDAS
-173 PAPQALLAYAAA
+173 PAPDALLAYAAA

-197 KWAAAPAADDATKEA
+197 KWAADPKTGTPTKEA
-212 VYNALARCGGEAS
+212 VYNALAKCGTAAS
-225 LATLAAAAKAAG
+225 IAPLAAAAKADG
-237 YTFTES
+237 YAFTKT
-243 DAAGAYVSLLAR
+243 DATGAYVALLAR
-255 LAAEGNAKALAAAK
+255 LAAAGNSKAVAAAK
-269 ALRKAGM
+269 ALRKTGM

-302 TLKDTDRNYRCAALD
+302 ALKDPDRTYRCAALD

-342 AKTDIISW
+342 AKTDVISW

-360 GTVIAAIASPDPE
+360 GTVIAAIASSDPE

-385 GGQEALDALIAQ
+385 GGQEALDALVAQ

-425 DGAPRT
+425 DGTPRT

-484 LLDKAQ
+484 LLNKAQ

-589 TEFMTASADTGVRKY
+589 TEFVTASADTGVRKY

-624 KALAKTPEF
+624 KALSKTPVF
-633 PVLVLAVKYLD
+633 PALTLAVNYMD
-644 NPATAETAALAVKT
+644 APATAETAAMVVKT
-658 AAAKNPDMGGEIVAS
+658 VAAKNPALGGETVAA
-673 ALKKAQEVYAELA
+673 ALKKAQEVYAGLA

-701 LLAKLPAEGFVPASL
+701 LLAKLPAEGYLPVSL
-716 APEAWKA
+716 EPSGWEA
-723 VAGDPDARRAMKPK
+723 VVGDPETRKAMKAK
-737 ALAKAQQE
+737 ALAKAQTE
-745 ADAAA
+745 ARAAMA
-750 AGTWSAADGVLTGT
+750 KNWIAENGVLTGAADGGT
-764 TGAPTLGSAKEY
+764 IGSAKNY
-776 ENFSLIVEW
+776 ENFELILDW
-785 KTDGEAGLGIRSI
+785 KTEGEAAMGIRSI

-805 RNAGALTGNMLHDNA
+805 KNSGALTGNMLHDNA

-835 EVRVVNDRVTVVLN
+835 QVKVVSDRVTVVLN
-849 GITTCNNVIL
+849 GVTTAENVIL
-859 ENTCNREIPAYTE
+859 ENACNREIPAYAE

-877 VGGTAPVSFREM
+877 IAGNAPLNVREM
-889 YVRELPPTPRFELS
+889 YIRELPATPHFELS
-903 PEEAAEGFEV
+903 EEEAADGFEV

-925 NTTNYVPLDGTI
+925 NTTNYVPVDGTI

-954 HADFILRF
+954 YGDFVLRF
-962 EFQFVQ
+962 EFAFDR

-993 ILDHDAPIYKNL
+993 VLDHDAPIYKNL
-1005 REYQQHGSVYGI
+1005 RVYQQHGSVYGI
-1017 IPAKRVKFPSLG
+1017 IPAKRVKFPPLG

-1056 IREACQGHNVAPD
+1056 IRQACQGHNVAPD
-1069 GGKKNPY
+1069 GGKNNPY
-1076 TVDHRNHPGTHRTA
+1076 TVDHKNHPGLFNASGHIGLLG
-1090 RTRPRHQ
+1090 H
-1097 VPQHTN
+1097 
-1103 QGTARLEGQG
+1103 G
-1113 SACPRQDEVAPPT
+1113 
-1126 ARKKTRRQPAGFPG
+1126 AGIKFRNIRIKEL
-1140 PAAGIHKL
+1140 PAAKTKK

>member
-1 MKKIFAILLLTL
+1 MKKIFITILLAALM
-13 VPFAAGAQ
+13 PFAAGAQ
-21 DARQRTAAT
+21 DARQRTAET
-30 IVADG
+30 IVADA
-35 LNQLPAQ
+35 LAQLPAQ
-42 NPKAFD
+42 TPKAFD
-48 AVMQELAATG
+48 SLMQELAATG
-58 AEGIRMMAGML
+58 ADGIRMMAAML

-77 AAVEYAINGVVSY
+77 APVEYAINGVVSY
-90 ATAAGREELAR
+90 VTAAGREELAR
-101 EVRAGLVAAVEAC
+101 EIRAGLTDAVAAS

-142 ASDKYLADYAVRGL
+142 AADEYLADYAVRGL

-162 DGAILALIEQS
+162 DGEILALIDAS
-173 PAPQALLAYAAA
+173 PAPDALLAYAAA

-197 KWAAAPAADDATKEA
+197 KWAADPKTGTPTKEA
-212 VYNALARCGGEAS
+212 VYNALAKCGTAAS
-225 LATLAAAAKAAG
+225 IAPLAAAAKADG
-237 YTFTES
+237 YAFTKT
-243 DAAGAYVSLLAR
+243 DATGAYVALLAR
-255 LAAEGNAKALAAAK
+255 LAAAGNSKAVAAAK
-269 ALRKAGM
+269 ALRKTGM

-302 TLKDTDRNYRCAALD
+302 ALKDPDRTYRCAALD

-342 AKTDIISW
+342 AKTDVISW

-360 GTVIAAIASPDPE
+360 GTVIAAIASSDPE

-385 GGQEALDALIAQ
+385 GGQEALDALVAQ

-425 DGAPRT
+425 DGTPRT
-431 QANALKLVAMR
+431 QANALKLVAKR
-442 RITTAADKV
+442 RITSAADKV
-451 FALLESPDAAVR
+451 FALLNSPDRAVR
-463 AAAYDALAGVASPK
+463 TAAYGALAGVTTPA
-477 DFERLCD
+477 DFNRLCG
-484 LLDKAQ
+484 LLNKAQ

-589 TEFMTASADTGVRKY
+589 TEFVTASADTGVRKY

-701 LLAKLPAEGFVPASL
+701 LLAKLPAEGYLPVSL
-716 APEAWKA
+716 EPSGWEA
-723 VAGDPDARRAMKPK
+723 VVGDPETRKAMKAK
-737 ALAKAQQE
+737 ALAKAQTE
-745 ADAAA
+745 ARAAMA
-750 AGTWSAADGVLTGT
+750 KNWIAENGVLTGAADGGT
-764 TGAPTLGSAKEY
+764 IGSAKNY
-776 ENFSLIVEW
+776 ENFELILDW
-785 KTDGEAGLGIRSI
+785 KTEGEAAMGIRSI

-805 RNAGALTGNMLHDNA
+805 KNSGALTGNMLHDNA

-835 EVRVVNDRVTVVLN
+835 QVKVVSDRVTVVLN
-849 GITTCNNVIL
+849 GVTTAENVIL
-859 ENTCNREIPAYTE
+859 ENACNREIPAYAE

-877 VGGTAPVSFREM
+877 IAGNAPLNVREM
-889 YVRELPPTPRFELS
+889 YIRELPATPHFELS
-903 PEEAAEGFEV
+903 EEEAADGFEV

-925 NTTNYVPLDGTI
+925 NTTNYVPVNGTI

-954 HADFILRF
+954 YGDFVLRF
-962 EFQFVQ
+962 EFAFDR

-993 ILDHDAPIYKNL
+993 VLDHDAPIYKNL

-1056 IREACQGHNVAPD
+1056 IRQACQGHNVAPD
-1069 GGKKNPY
+1069 GGKNNPY
-1076 TVDHRNHPGTHRTA
+1076 TVDHKNHPGLFNASGHIGLLG
-1090 RTRPRHQ
+1090 H
-1097 VPQHTN
+1097 
-1103 QGTARLEGQG
+1103 G
-1113 SACPRQDEVAPPT
+1113 
-1126 ARKKTRRQPAGFPG
+1126 AGIKFRNIRIKEL
-1140 PAAGIHKL
+1140 PAAKTKK

>member
-1 MKKIFAILLLTL
+1 MKKIFITILLAALM
-13 VPFAAGAQ
+13 PFAAGAQ
-21 DARQRTAAT
+21 DARQRTAET
-30 IVADG
+30 IVADA
-35 LNQLPAQ
+35 LAQLPAQ
-42 NPKAFD
+42 TPKAFD
-48 AVMQELAATG
+48 SLMQELAATG
-58 AEGIRMMAGML
+58 ADGIRMMAAML

-77 AAVEYAINGVVSY
+77 APVEYAINGVVSY
-90 ATAAGREELAR
+90 VTAAGREELVR
-101 EVRAGLVAAVEAC
+101 EIRAGLTDAVAAS

-142 ASDKYLADYAVRGL
+142 AADEYLADYAVRGL

-162 DGAILALIEQS
+162 DGEILALIDAS
-173 PAPQALLAYAAA
+173 PAPDALLAYAAA

-197 KWAAAPAADDATKEA
+197 KWAADPKAGTPTKEA
-212 VYNALARCGGEAS
+212 VYNALAKCGTAAS
-225 LATLAAAAKAAG
+225 IAPLAAAAKADG
-237 YTFTES
+237 YAFTKT
-243 DAAGAYVSLLAR
+243 DATGAYVALLAR
-255 LAAEGNAKALAAAK
+255 LAAAGNSKAVAAAK
-269 ALRKAGM
+269 ALRKTGM
-276 PQNIRIAGLE
+276 PQNIRAAGLG
-286 IALRA
+286 IVLGT
-291 DAKKRTQEVLA
+291 DAKKQTPELLA
-302 TLKDTDRNYRCAALD
+302 ALKDADREYRCAALD
-317 CAAEFADDDLY
+317 FAGDFADDALY
-328 AAIAR
+328 AAVV
-333 KLPSLKDDA
+333 KKMPSLSDA
-342 AKTDIISW
+342 AKTDIVSW
-350 FGSRHAASQA
+350 LGARHAASQA
-360 GTVIAAIASPDPE
+360 NAVIAAISSADEE

-380 AAGRI
+380 AAGKI
-385 GGQEALDALIAQ
+385 GGQEALNALVAQ
-397 LDGPHAR
+397 LGGAHAK

-410 AAFNGKPNAAFAAAL
+410 AAFNGKPNAAFVAAL
-425 DGAPRT
+425 DGTPAT
-431 QANALKLVAMR
+431 QANALKLVAKR
-442 RITTAADKV
+442 RITSAANKV
-451 FALLESPDAAVR
+451 FALLNSPDREVR
-463 AAAYDALAGVASPK
+463 TAAYGALAGVTTPA
-477 DFERLCD
+477 DFNRLCG
-484 LLDKAQ
+484 LLNQAQ
-490 EADVKALQAG
+490 EDDVKALQAG
-500 LKNALARETPAAQY
+500 LKNALAKESPDMQYKMVAGQMAA
-514 EKTMARIASAPAK
+514 APRK

-589 TEFMTASADTGVRKY
+589 TEFVTASADTSVRKY

-737 ALAKAQQE
+737 ALTKVQQE

-750 AGTWSAADGVLTGT
+750 AGTWSAADGVLTGA
-764 TGAPTLGSAKEY
+764 TGATTLGSAKEY

-805 RNAGALTGNMLHDNA
+805 RNAGALTGNMLHENT
-820 APKAAANGPQEWNTM
+820 APAAANRPGEWNTM

-954 HADFILRF
+954 YADFILRF

-968 EGVNNGIGIRTP
+968 EGVNNGIGIHTP

-1017 IPAKRVKFPSLG
+1017 IPAKRVKFPPLG

-1076 TVDHRNHPGTHRTA
+1076 TVDHRNHPGLFNASGHIGLLGHGPGIKFRNI
-1090 RTRPRHQ
+1090 RIKELPCSKVRDLP
-1097 VPQHTN
+1097 
-1103 QGTARLEGQG
+1103 
-1113 SACPRQDEVAPPT
+1113 APV
-1126 ARKKTRRQPAGFPG
+1126 KT
-1140 PAAGIHKL
+1140 K